1 VKKRHAKTNR
11 LTAAIVTAAV
21 ALVVATAA
29 RAADPA
35 YLEQLPSVATVL
47 AENQGQDAL
56 DTKARQR
63 AAFNQWARAVG
74 FLAGEREF
82 CCQTADEQRL
92 VGEYRTAASDIEKEM
107 RNTLSTAEP
116 SNPFRRSEYQ
126 QWTGRA
132 STYEKNVEFR
142 SASFRRHLNGE
153 PMARLDAAY
162 TDWDRRFYGE
172 SSTPSRLD
180 EMDEGTRALVTTG
193 FMVLLGLIVLTLV
206 REFLPFGSRGS
217 NPLKIGAGFR
227 LYTAH
232 WASGH
237 VTDYKR
243 WTETVTTKT
252 SDVDQYGNHSN
263 VRFSSHTY
271 VHESF
276 TLVGANGSHPVHV
289 VDAKIEIPEGHF
301 TTAVWTKRR
310 MRESGNYVLF
320 FDRTSNVTKPSRY
333 GIGDMLAPRLWIL
346 LPILFG
352 AFVIGG
358 MGLPIAF
365 PDTFRSMSDTLVG
378 LMSVFVMW
386 IVTLIWINLVT
397 IPKRTR
403 RFLAKSAPRILAAIE
418 KKEPAATSALVTPA
432 A

>member
-1 VKKRHAKTNR
+1 M
-11 LTAAIVTAAV
+11 AAAA
-21 ALVVATAA
+21 AH
-29 RAADPA
+29 AADPPH
-35 YLEQLPSVATVL
+35 LDQLPSVATVL
-47 AENQGQDAL
+47 TENQGDDAL
-56 DTKARQR
+56 DTKARQL
-63 AAFNQWARAVG
+63 AALNQWARAVG
-74 FLAGEREF
+74 LLAGEREF
-82 CCQTADEQRL
+82 CCQTADEQRF
-92 VGEYRTAASDIEKEM
+92 VAQYRTAAGEIEQEM
-107 RNTLSTAEP
+107 RSTLSMAEP
-116 SNPFRRSEYQ
+116 SNPFRRSEYL

-132 STYEKNVEFR
+132 STYEKNVELR
-142 SASFRRHLNGE
+142 SENFRRHLNGE
-153 PMARLDAAY
+153 PMAHLDAAY
-162 TDWDRRFYGE
+162 ADWDRRFYGE

-180 EMDEGTRALVTTG
+180 EMDPGTRALVTTG
-193 FMVLLGLIVLTLV
+193 FTVLLGLMVLTLV
-206 REFLPFGSRGS
+206 REFLPFGSRRL

-237 VTDYKR
+237 VTEYKR

-252 SDVDQYGNHSN
+252 SDVDQYGRHSN
-263 VRFSSHTY
+263 VRFSSHNY

-276 TLVGANGSHPVHV
+276 TLVGTNGSHSVHV
-289 VDAKIEIPEGHF
+289 VDANIEIPEGHF
-301 TTAVWTKRR
+301 TTAVWTQRR
-310 MRESGNYVLF
+310 MRKSGNYVLF

-333 GIGDMLAPRLWIL
+333 GIGEMLGPRLWIL

-358 MGLPIAF
+358 MGLPIVF
-365 PDTFRSMSDTLVG
+365 PDTFRNMSELLIG
-378 LMSVFVMW
+378 LLSVFAVW
-386 IVTLIWINLVT
+386 IATLAWIGLVT